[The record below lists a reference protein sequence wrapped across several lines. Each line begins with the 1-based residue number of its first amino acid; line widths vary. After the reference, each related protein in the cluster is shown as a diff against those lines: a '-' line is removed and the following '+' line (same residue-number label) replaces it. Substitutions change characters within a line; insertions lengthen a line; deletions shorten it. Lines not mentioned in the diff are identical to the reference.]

1 MDTNKMIA
9 ISEDMS
15 DAGLGKR
22 APISANDDTN
32 GQIDE
37 GGQPNNAGS
46 KGSDIPVANAATY
59 SDEVKQMIK
68 TFKVVDGIAPVD
80 EYVNNRER
88 FRVCQLFG
96 KVYSKILCQ
105 SSVTDNTNKF
115 YVLQMLEEN
124 GSGNIFV
131 YFRWGRIGA
140 KGQDSLIPFNRDT
153 GAAMAEFETKLHD
166 KAVEGNYEEIE
177 VVFDDET
184 SAEDQ
189 EREILASLKT
199 TKLQRPVAELMRDI
213 FSLKIIR
220 NNVKDIGY
228 DAKKMPLGK
237 LSQNSIKM
245 GYNILKVIMKE
256 LDKDTPDQARLEKES
271 SKFYTFIPHDIGF
284 KDMRSMLIK
293 TKEQCQAKLDE
304 LESLSQIKI
313 AMSMIEQ
320 DTAEGSNNVD
330 RYYQDL
336 KNKIDHIDKEAEN
349 FKVLEKFLETTHG
362 RTHGFKLDLMEAF
375 ELDRENESTK
385 FKADVG
391 GRRLLWHGSRMS
403 NYVGILSQGLRI
415 APPEA
420 PSTGYMFGKG
430 IYFADMASKSAQY
443 CHSHL
448 SDGVGLLLLCDVACG
463 ESYDLTNA
471 DYNASNLP
479 AGKHCTK
486 GVGRTGPHPKNEY
499 VHSEGFTI
507 PMGPASK
514 TDAQHTS
521 LEYNEYIVYNTDQ
534 VRLKYL
540 LKCRFTN

>member
-1 MDTNKMIA
+1 MIDTTQ
-9 ISEDMS
+9 DMS
-15 DAGLGKR
+15 DTVLGKR
-22 APISANDDTN
+22 DPMSINDNDTN

-37 GGQPNNAGS
+37 TNPSTSTPANGANG
-46 KGSDIPVANAATY
+46 KTDIPLANNNTL
-59 SDEVKQMIK
+59 SEEVKQMIK
-68 TFKVVDGIAPVD
+68 TFKVIDGIAPVD
-80 EYVNNRER
+80 EYVNNRDR
-88 FRVCQLFG
+88 YRVCQLFG
-96 KVYSKILCQ
+96 KTYSKILCQ

-115 YVLQMLEEN
+115 YVLQMLEEI
-124 GSGNIFV
+124 STGNIYV
-131 YFRWGRIGA
+131 YFRWGRIGVR
-140 KGQDSLIPFNRDT
+140 GQDSLIPFGRNT
-153 GAAMAEFETKLHD
+153 GAAMAEFDTKLHD

-177 VVFDDET
+177 VIFDDET

-199 TKLQRPVAELMRDI
+199 TTLVRPVAELMRDI

-220 NNVKDIGY
+220 KNVKDIGY

-237 LSQNSIKM
+237 LSTNSIKM

-256 LDKDTPDQARLEKES
+256 LDKEVPDQSRLEKES
-271 SKFYTFIPHDIGF
+271 SKFYTFIPHDVGF

-293 TKEQCQAKLDE
+293 TKEQCQSKLDE

-313 AMSMIEQ
+313 AISMIDQ

-330 RYYQDL
+330 RYYKDL
-336 KNKIDHIDKEAEN
+336 KNKIDVIEKDSEDYE
-349 FKVLEKFLETTHG
+349 VLERFLHTTHG

-375 ELDRENESTK
+375 ELQRESENEK
-385 FKADVG
+385 FKKDIG
-391 GRRLLWHGSRMS
+391 NRRLLWHGSRMS

-430 IYFADMASKSAQY
+430 VYFADMASKSAQY

-471 DYNASNLP
+471 DFNASNLP
-479 AGKHCTK
+479 PGKHCTK
-486 GVGRTGPHPKNEY
+486 GVGRTGPPTVLEHQ
-499 VHSEGFTI
+499 HSEGFKI
-507 PMGPASK
+507 PMGPAATSS
-514 TDAQHTS
+514 AQNTS
-521 LEYNEYIVYNTDQ
+521 LEYNEYIVYNVDQ
-534 VRLKYL
+534 IRLKYL